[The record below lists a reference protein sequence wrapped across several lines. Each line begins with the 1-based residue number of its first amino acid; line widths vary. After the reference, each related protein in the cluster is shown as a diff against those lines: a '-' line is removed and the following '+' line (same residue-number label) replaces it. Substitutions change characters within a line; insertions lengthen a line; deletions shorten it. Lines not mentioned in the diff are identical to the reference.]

1 MLQGCFLGAKK
12 HLFWLKRGF
21 LGLKNEY
28 KSWFVVTYQLTGK
41 NYKLFI
47 MCQLQEVGVKKRSQK
62 HRGGWGV
69 PLNLSPEE
77 PGEWLFGFSSP
88 FQLCAEMG

>member
-47 MCQLQEVGVKKRSQK
+47 MCQLQEAGVDLPRFS
-62 HRGGWGV
+62 HPAITGV
-69 PLNLSPEE
+69 SRFWFASEYSP
-77 PGEWLFGFSSP
+77 S
-88 FQLCAEMG
+88 